1 MLLAPTLVPR
11 RSPARRGK
19 HRKQCRSQKL
29 TTRSEPRAKDL
40 LLAGHERG
48 QTAGGT
54 TEAGSSPRAS
64 LLFAGGRKSKISL
77 EPCRSMAVIAQ
88 LVARRSHNPKVVSS
102 ILTHRMR
109 LPGIVHSA

>member
-11 RSPARRGK
+11 RSPAR
-19 HRKQCRSQKL
+19 HQKQCRSQKL

-88 LVARRSHNPKVVSS
+88 LVARRSQNPAVVSS
-102 ILTHRMR
+102 IPTRCTLRLTDSR
-109 LPGIVHSA
+109 G